1 MSKVKAT
8 GPFWLNATERTLFP
22 DVEYALREPD
32 GLLAVGG
39 DLSTERLL
47 AAYRRGIFPWYS
59 EGQPILWW
67 SPDPRAM
74 LSGDS
79 LHVSR
84 SLAKAI
90 RRGGFELSLDRD
102 FPAVIASCAA
112 PRRGEP
118 GTWITPEMSTA
129 FVRLHRLGHAHSVE
143 VWEGRQLVGGL
154 YGVAV
159 GRMFYGESMFST
171 RTDASK
177 VALVAL
183 LRQLE
188 RWGFGP
194 LDCQVQSPHLTR
206 LGARPVP
213 RRRFVELLERYCAQP
228 PLAGPW
234 SFEPELI
241 EELQRS
247 GGRRGG

>member
-1 MSKVKAT
+1 MSRLKMT
-8 GPFWLNATERTLFP
+8 GPFWLNAANRTLFP
-22 DVEYALREPD
+22 AVEHALREPD

-39 DLSTERLL
+39 DLSSERLL

-67 SPDPRAM
+67 SPDPRAL
-74 LSGDS
+74 LSGGT
-79 LHVSR
+79 LRVSR
-84 SLAKAI
+84 SLAKVV
-90 RRGGFELSLDRD
+90 RRGSFELSLDRD

-129 FVRLHRLGHAHSVE
+129 FVRLHRLGYAHSVE

-154 YGVAV
+154 YGIAV
-159 GRMFYGESMFST
+159 GRMFYGESMFSL

-177 VALVAL
+177 LALVAL
-183 LRQLE
+183 VRQLE
-188 RWGFGP
+188 QWGFGP
-194 LDCQVQSPHLTR
+194 IDCQVQSAHLSR
-206 LGARPVP
+206 LGAQPVP
-213 RRRFVELLERYCAQP
+213 RARFVDLLDRYCALPAQP
-228 PLAGPW
+228 GPW
-234 SFEPELI
+234 AFEPRLL